1 MANYSV
7 LLVGPYQR
15 ERRVFS
21 MVFFLDTLHKGLRER
36 GVTVDVISPV
46 VRLGALPMPINILSK
61 LLAAVDK
68 LVIFPFEL
76 RRKVRAMGRNGPVV
90 AHIVDQA
97 YANYSKNLMRFPH
110 IITCHDIISLQATR
124 GELKERSEPLR
135 TRIYQH
141 MLRRAFARA
150 PMVAA
155 ISATTKE
162 HLCRLTGLD
171 PDRVPVVYNGLHYP
185 YHPMSGHQARLALS
199 GLLDF
204 DMPFFMHI
212 GVNVWYKNREG
223 VLDIFHA
230 WQHRD
235 TTLSGTRLVMVGP
248 PPTTAMK
255 EKVEALR
262 LDDVVIWLSDLT
274 NEQVCALYSAAR
286 GLIFPSFMEGF
297 GWPIIEAMACGCP
310 VFTSNRAPMT
320 EIGGDAA
327 RYFDPS
333 NPDQASHVLAISVPE
348 RESMIQAGLR
358 RAELFSLKNMLDGYC
373 RVYERV
379 LNLYSIGAKN

>member
-7 LLVGPYQR
+7 LLIGPYQR

-21 MVFFLDTLHKGLRER
+21 MVFFLETLHKGLAER

-46 VRLGALPMPINILSK
+46 VRLGALPMPVNIFSK
-61 LLAAVDK
+61 MLAAVDK

-76 RRKVRAMGRNGPVV
+76 RRKVKVMGRNGPVV
-90 AHIVDQA
+90 VHIVDQA
-97 YANYSKNLMRFPH
+97 YANYSRNLAKVPH

-141 MLRRAFARA
+141 MLQRAFARA

-155 ISATTKE
+155 ISVTTKE
-162 HLCRLTGLD
+162 HVCRLTGLD
-171 PDRVPVVYNGLHYP
+171 PDRVPVVYNGMHYP
-185 YHPMSGHQARLALS
+185 YHPMSGQQAKAELN
-199 GLLDF
+199 GLLDLRW
-204 DMPFFMHI
+204 PFFMHI

-223 VLDIFHA
+223 VLDIFNA
-230 WQHRD
+230 WNHRD
-235 TTLSGTRLVMVGP
+235 ADSSGTRLVMVGP
-248 PPTTAMK
+248 QPTPAMK
-255 EKVEALR
+255 EKVSALN
-262 LDDVVIWLSDLT
+262 LADVVIWLSDLT
-274 NEQVCALYSAAR
+274 NEQVCALYSTAR

-327 RYFDPS
+327 RYFDP
-333 NPDQASHVLAISVPE
+333 NDPDQASRVLAVTASD
-348 RESMIQAGLR
+348 REGMVQAGLR
-358 RAELFSLKNMLDGYC
+358 RAAFFSLKNMLDGYGQ
-373 RVYERV
+373 VYERV
-379 LNLYSIGAKN
+379 LNIYSNSKNI

>member
-21 MVFFLDTLHKGLRER
+21 MVFFLETLHQGLVER
-36 GVTVDVISPV
+36 GVTVNVICPV
-46 VRLGALPMPINILSK
+46 VRLGALPMPVNIISK

-76 RRKVRAMGRNGPVV
+76 RRKVKAMGRNGPVV
-90 AHIVDQA
+90 VHVVDQA
-97 YANYSKNLMRFPH
+97 YANYSRNLKHVPH
-110 IITCHDIISLQATR
+110 LITCHDIISLQATR

-135 TRIYQH
+135 TRIYQR
-141 MLRRAFARA
+141 MLRNAFARA

-162 HLCRLTGLD
+162 HLCRLTGLE

-185 YHPMSGHQARLALS
+185 YHPMSDRQAKIALS
-199 GLLDF
+199 GLLDCGT
-204 DMPFFMHI
+204 PFFMHI

-223 VLDIFHA
+223 VLDIFKA
-230 WQHRD
+230 WRCHD
-235 TTLSGTRLVMVGP
+235 PDPSGTRLVMVGP
-248 PPTTAMK
+248 QPTPAMQ
-255 EKVEALR
+255 EKAMALG
-262 LDDVVIWLSDLT
+262 LADVAIWLSDLT
-274 NEQVCALYSAAR
+274 NEQVCALYSTAR

-320 EIGGDAA
+320 EIGGGAA
-327 RYFDPS
+327 RYFDPANS
-333 NPDQASHVLAISVPE
+333 EQASHVLAVSAAE
-348 RESMIQAGLR
+348 REAMVQAGLR
-358 RAELFSLKNMLDGYC
+358 RAAQFSLKNMLDGYDK
-373 RVYERV
+373 VYEQVLTLYKTCARV
-379 LNLYSIGAKN
+379 